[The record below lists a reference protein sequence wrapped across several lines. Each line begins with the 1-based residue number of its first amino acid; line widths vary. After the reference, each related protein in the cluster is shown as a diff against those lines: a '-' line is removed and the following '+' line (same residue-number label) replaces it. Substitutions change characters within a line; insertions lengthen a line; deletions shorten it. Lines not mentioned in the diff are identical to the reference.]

1 MAMENESE
9 HPPAGRQLHAYRP
22 VLDRLIFAFG
32 LLGLLVVVHLWI
44 QEGRGFDRGCLG
56 FSQPTPSA
64 TVDCNAVVQSRAG
77 TLLGISNVVWGALFY
92 LGVIGLSLI
101 VAYSEGHW
109 QRRLKQVRALL
120 VTGGF
125 CYTLYLLYY
134 QSFVMGSYCVLC
146 LISAGVVAVLFG
158 LHLIDFFTD
167 PDAETMSFEKQHAS
181 LKRGREVAML
191 SLAALLVFV
200 LAGADVLYFRNLD
213 DPQPQAKATPS
224 SNMTEEEASPTP
236 NPQRAC
242 QYDPEAEPVDNFESL
257 VQFDDPAKGNPNA
270 AVTVIEYL
278 DPTCPHCKTLH
289 NQMDGVIEKQ
299 KERARFVYKLFP
311 LREASLPPILA
322 LEVAAKKN
330 KFFEML
336 DRQFAVQDQ
345 GFTMQ
350 RLRKMAQQLGMDPN
364 KMERQMKQEALVQDV
379 LDERRR
385 AAKIGISS
393 TPTVIINGR
402 IVNNTART
410 PQCLNQ
416 LIEEAAQEASG
427 ASG

>member
-1 MAMENESE
+1 MAMEKESE
-9 HPPAGRQLHAYRP
+9 HSPSGRRLHAYRP
-22 VLDRLIFAFG
+22 VLDRLIFAVG

-44 QEGRGFDRGCLG
+44 QQGRGFDRGCLG
-56 FSQPTPSA
+56 FSQPTPAA

-77 TLLGISNVVWGALFY
+77 TLLGVSNVVWGALFY

-101 VAYSEGHW
+101 AAYSEGQW
-109 QRRLKQVRALL
+109 QRRLKQTRALL

-125 CYTLYLLYY
+125 CYMLYLLYY

-146 LISAGVVAVLFG
+146 LISAGIVAILFG

-167 PDAETMSFEKQHAS
+167 PDAETMSFEKQPAS
-181 LKRGREVAML
+181 RGREVVML
-191 SLAALLVFV
+191 SLSALLVFV
-200 LAGADVLYFRNLD
+200 LAGADVLYFRSLD
-213 DPQPQAKATPS
+213 DPQPQATATPS
-224 SNMTEEEASPTP
+224 SNMTEGEAAQTP
-236 NPQRAC
+236 NVQRAC
-242 QYDPEAEPVDNFESL
+242 QYDPETEPVDNFESL
-257 VQFDDPAKGNPNA
+257 VQFDDPAKGNANA

-289 NQMDGVIEKQ
+289 NQMGSVIEEQ

-345 GFTMQ
+345 GFTME

-364 KMERQMKQEALVQDV
+364 KMERQMKQESLVQNV
-379 LDERRR
+379 LEERRR
-385 AAKIGISS
+385 AVEIGISS

-402 IVNNTART
+402 FVNNTART
-410 PQCLNQ
+410 PECLNQ

-427 ASG
+427 TEG